1 MYCFQGNK
9 CHWLTLEAITTVWTD
24 PNNTTHQI
32 RGFLKACDK
41 DDKGPLR
48 QE

>member
-24 PNNTTHQI
+24 PNTTHQI

-41 DDKGPLR
+41 GDKGPLR